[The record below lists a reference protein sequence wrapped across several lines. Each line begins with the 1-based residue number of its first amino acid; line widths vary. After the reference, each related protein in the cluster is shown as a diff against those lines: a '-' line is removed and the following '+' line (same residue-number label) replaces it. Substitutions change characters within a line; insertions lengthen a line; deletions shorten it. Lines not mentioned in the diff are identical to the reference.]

1 MVSAP
6 PPPAPPPGRPA
17 APAPGEL
24 FIPAGSILTGVLLN
38 GLDAPTGQ
46 GARQQPPPA
55 LVRIKHDALLPN
67 RFRADVKECFVIVG
81 GFGDLGS
88 ERAYLRAE
96 TLTCVRTDGGVIEV
110 PLDAYAVGEDG
121 KVGIRGRLVS
131 AVVGQASAW
140 IASPPPGPSAYLVEE
155 HAAVDG
161 LPLYPD
167 SDDLL
172 GANADHSRSSS
183 PTCARTSTPRPSGW
197 GARHQ
202 TSCRRYAASTR
213 GFGPR

>member
-1 MVSAP
+1 M
-6 PPPAPPPGRPA
+6 
-17 APAPGEL
+17 
-24 FIPAGSILTGVLLN
+24 LLN

-46 GARQQPPPA
+46 GARQQPTPA

-96 TLTCVRTDGGVIEV
+96 TLTCVRIDGGVIEV

-131 AVVGQASAW
+131 KQGALLAKALQAGFL
-140 IASPPPGPSAYLVEE
+140 IAFSKSMR
-155 HAAVDG
+155 DG
-161 LPLYPD
+161 GL
-167 SDDLL
+167 SSSSTR
-172 GANADHSRSSS
+172 ARRSS
-183 PTCARTSTPRPSGW
+183 
-197 GARHQ
+197 
-202 TSCRRYAASTR
+202 
-213 GFGPR
+213 